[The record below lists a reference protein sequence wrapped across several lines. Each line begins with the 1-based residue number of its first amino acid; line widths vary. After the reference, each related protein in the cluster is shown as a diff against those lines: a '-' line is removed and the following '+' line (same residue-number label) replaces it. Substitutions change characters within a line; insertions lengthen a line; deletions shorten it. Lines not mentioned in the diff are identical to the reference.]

1 MDVAIVAAARFAIS
15 EPFAGGME
23 AHTFALAD
31 GLAGRG
37 HDVTVYAAGGG
48 GRFAVE
54 SMVPVDF
61 EASCRAR
68 RDVSAGPG
76 SALAE
81 HHSYL
86 DAVLRLCRARHQLVH
101 VNAVHHLPFACSPLI
116 PSVVSGTLHSPPT
129 PWLESALA
137 LAAGQANPPKLA
149 SVSEFN
155 ALAWRGVGVSR
166 VIVNG
171 VDPDVWRFGPGGP
184 GAVWSGRIV
193 PEKAPHL
200 AIDAARLA
208 GTSLDLIG
216 PIHDDDYFERQVEP
230 RLGDDVAYL
239 GHLIAAEVAAIV
251 GRSAVA
257 VVTPTWEEPFGLVV
271 AEALSCGTPVA
282 GFARGALP
290 ELVDDSTGVLA
301 APDDVTGLAA
311 AIRQAALLRRPDC
324 RARAELNFS
333 VTAMI
338 DAYEAWFDELVHQR
352 F

>member
-23 AHTFALAD
+23 AHTHALAD
-31 GLAGRG
+31 GLAERG
-37 HDVTVYAAGGG
+37 HDVTVYAAGGA

-54 SMVPVDF
+54 AMIPVAF
-61 EASCRAR
+61 EASDNAR
-68 RDVSAGPG
+68 RDVSAGPD

-86 DAVLRLCRARHQLVH
+86 DALLRLTQARHQLVH

-137 LAAGQANPPKLA
+137 LAARHANPPKLV
-149 SVSEFN
+149 SVSHSN
-155 ALAWRGVGVSR
+155 AAAWHTVDVSR
-166 VIVNG
+166 VIANG
-171 VDPDVWRFGPGGP
+171 VDPDVWRAGPGGP

-200 AIDAARLA
+200 AIEAARLA
-208 GTSLDLIG
+208 AVPLSLIG
-216 PIHDDDYFERQVEP
+216 PIHDHCYFQDEVRP
-230 RLGDDVAYL
+230 LLGDGVEYL
-239 GHLIAAEVAAIV
+239 GHRGSADVADIV
-251 GRSAVA
+251 GRSGVA

-271 AEALSCGTPVA
+271 TEALSCGTPVA

-290 ELVDDSTGVLA
+290 ELIDADTGVLA
-301 APDDVTGLAA
+301 EPDDVPALATAMLDA
-311 AIRQAALLRRPDC
+311 ATLRRRDC
-324 RARAELNFS
+324 RARAERNYS
-333 VTAMI
+333 ATAMI
-338 DAYEAWFDELVHQR
+338 DAYEAWFVELIDER
-352 F
+352 N